1 MKYNKQIGMLI
12 NISIF
17 SSLILVKQILS
28 VAVWAIISK
37 FLSIIL
43 LNSAIEYISNTKFTS
58 NIKDFSN
65 Y

>member
-12 NISIF
+12 NIFIF

-43 LNSAIEYISNTKFTS
+43 FNSAIEYISNTKFTS